1 MQGKPRQRRK
11 NRGSLRL
18 PKQLKHVNLNAA
30 GIDVGSETHF
40 VAVPEG
46 RDPQPVRQFSS
57 FTADLHRIA
66 QWLRECGIDTIA
78 MESTGIYWIPLYEI
92 LESYGFEVKLVNA
105 RHVKNVPGRKTDV
118 LDCQWLQQ
126 LHTYGLLA
134 GAFRPTPDIAE
145 IRAYLRQRENLIRYA
160 ASHIQHMQKSLAL
173 MNLQL
178 HNVISDVTGV
188 TGMKILRAIVAGERD
203 PQVLAQH
210 RDHRCKADTDTI
222 ARSLEGHYREEHLFA
237 LGQAVEL
244 FDTYQQKIA
253 DCDRMIEA
261 TLNKVNAA
269 SKTDP
274 SAIPKPRR
282 TARPRDNQPAFDVRS
297 HLYRLTGV
305 DVTQIDGISAYT
317 ALRVI
322 SETGPDMTP
331 WRSEKHFTSWM
342 GLSPGNKISG
352 GKVLNSAT
360 KKISNRAATA
370 LRLAALSLSHSQS
383 ALGAFF
389 RRLRSRLGAPKAIT
403 AVARK
408 LACLIYTMLKNRT
421 NYVDPGADQYEQK
434 YRDRFLRNL
443 KRKAEFFGYSLI
455 PTPTS
460 FVPSDGSVS

>member
-1 MQGKPRQRRK
+1 MQGKRKRR
-11 NRGSLRL
+11 NARGESRL
-18 PKQLKHVNLNAA
+18 PKHLRHINLNAA
-30 GIDVGSETHF
+30 GIDIGSENHF

-66 QWLRECGIDTIA
+66 QWLRECRIDTVA

-145 IRAYLRQRENLIRYA
+145 IRSYLRQRENLIRYA
-160 ASHIQHMQKSLAL
+160 SSHIQHMQKALAL

-188 TGMKILRAIVAGERD
+188 TGMKILRAILAGERD
-203 PQVLAQH
+203 TKVLAQN
-210 RDHRCKADTDTI
+210 RDHRCKADAETI
-222 ARSLEGHYREEHLFA
+222 ARSLEGHYREEHLFS
-237 LGQAVEL
+237 LRQAVEL
-244 FDTYQQKIA
+244 FDTYQHKIA

-261 TLNKVNAA
+261 SLDKINAA
-269 SKTDP
+269 SKTDA
-274 SAIPKPRR
+274 SSIPKPRR
-282 TARPRDNQPAFDVRS
+282 AAKPRDNQPVFDVRT

-305 DVTQIDGISAYT
+305 DLTQIDGISAYT

-322 SETGPDMTP
+322 SETGPDMAP
-331 WRSEKHFTSWM
+331 WKTEKHFASWM

-370 LRLAALSLSHSQS
+370 LRLTVLSLAHSQS
-383 ALGAFF
+383 ALGVFF
-389 RRLRSRLGAPKAIT
+389 RRLRARLGAPKAIT

-408 LACLIYTMLKNRT
+408 LACLIYMMLKNRL
-421 NYVDPGADQYEQK
+421 NYVDPGADQYEHR
-434 YRDRFLRNL
+434 YRDRLLHNL
-443 KRKAEFFGYSLI
+443 KRKAEFLGYSLI
-455 PTPTS
+455 PTTAPCL
-460 FVPSDGSVS
+460 PSGGSVS